1 MNSYNNYQA
10 NNQSLP
16 SKLNEGLEHGDLRR
30 LVYPMISIDE
40 YKSKMGEDADIM
52 VLAFKVLGKDPS
64 NDLMEFIERGYDF
77 VLDAD
82 ISSGEDSDGNW
93 LVFVEMERSRL
104 RAKDI
109 VRLIE
114 EILNL
119 TEQSIEDWNFTYKD
133 SRVPF
138 AIDVENI
145 EEQVPLSPKQYRER
159 FGDKDMDKLKENA
172 RIPINRKVPSNYY
185 TDQIKIAAGLK

>member
-16 SKLNEGLEHGDLRR
+16 SELNEGLEHGDLRR

-82 ISSGEDSDGNW
+82 VSSGEDSDGNW

>member
-1 MNSYNNYQA
+1 MNSLSNRSQ
-10 NNQSLP
+10 QF
-16 SKLNEGLEHGDLRR
+16 KLQEGLEHGDLRR
-30 LVYPMISIDE
+30 LVFSTFSIDE
-40 YKSKMGEDADIM
+40 YKSKMGEDADVM
-52 VLAFKVLGKDPS
+52 VITFKVLGNDPA

-82 ISSGEDSDGNW
+82 VSSGEDSDGNW
-93 LVFVEMERSRL
+93 LVFVEMDRSRL
-104 RAKDI
+104 RSKDI

-119 TEQSIEDWNFTYKD
+119 TEQNITDWSFTYKD
-133 SRVPF
+133 DKIPYSVSE
-138 AIDVENI
+138 ENI
-145 EEQVPLSPKQYRER
+145 DQQVPLSPKQYRER
-159 FGDKDMDKLKENA
+159 FGDKEMDQLKETA

>member
-10 NNQSLP
+10 NNQSP
-16 SKLNEGLEHGDLRR
+16 TSELNEGLEHGDLRR
-30 LVYPMISIDE
+30 LVYPIISIDE

-77 VLDAD
+77 VLDGD
-82 ISSGEDSDGNW
+82 VSSGEDSDGNW

-119 TEQSIEDWNFTYKD
+119 TEQNMEDWNFTYKD

-145 EEQVPLSPKQYRER
+145 QEQVPLSPKQYRER

>member
-10 NNQSLP
+10 NNQSP
-16 SKLNEGLEHGDLRR
+16 TSELNEGLEHGDLRR

-82 ISSGEDSDGNW
+82 VSSGEDSDGNW

-119 TEQSIEDWNFTYKD
+119 TEQNMEDWNFTYKD

-145 EEQVPLSPKQYRER
+145 QEQVPLSPKQYRER

>member
-10 NNQSLP
+10 NNQSP
-16 SKLNEGLEHGDLRR
+16 TSELNEGLEHGDLRR
-30 LVYPMISIDE
+30 LVYPIISIDE
-40 YKSKMGEDADIM
+40 YKSKMGEDADII

-82 ISSGEDSDGNW
+82 VSSGEDSDGNW

-119 TEQSIEDWNFTYKD
+119 TEQNMEDWNFTYKD

-145 EEQVPLSPKQYRER
+145 QEQVPLSPKQYRER